1 MFIFELGREF
11 KLSLAEIYRIFP
23 KWSIIFES
31 EKIVILDGVSQEEI
45 LQFAPHLGGTIKIIQ
60 VQETKANTWDF
71 LWDIRKFLENFL
83 EKNHFEGKFHYGVN
97 LFGKTLISFKEVL
110 KASKSIVKAFKLN
123 PRFVNNEIKN
133 LSSVAI
139 IKEGLVKK
147 WTDLNFIEIQA
158 STYFWT
164 TIFVQNIYGYSNRD
178 YGKQRDMH
186 IGMLPPKLAQMM
198 INIVGWRGNYTK
210 EIYDPFVGLGT
221 VLIEALYMWYTRV
234 FGSDYNKK
242 MVDTTDEN
250 LEKLKHTFQFQ
261 KNIFFQNAQFIHEVR
276 DISQY
281 GNIVTE
287 GYLWEIMTQNNI
299 SLERIQKQRASLVK
313 LYQGFFSGLK
323 KSGFSGNI
331 VISFPFWELKW
342 KYLYFEEIY
351 DILSEYTLIQTPLP
365 EASHFKPTKSGSL
378 LYKRDKQLVGREIF
392 FLKIK

>member
-71 LWDIRKFLENFL
+71 LWDIRSFLENFL

-351 DILSEYTLIQTPLP
+351 DILGEYTLIQTPLP

>member
-71 LWDIRKFLENFL
+71 LWDIRSFLENFL

-164 TIFVQNIYGYSNRD
+164 TLFVQNIYGYSNRD

-198 INIVGWRGNYTK
+198 INIARWREKSTQK
-210 EIYDPFVGLGT
+210 IYDPFVGLGT
-221 VLIEALYMWYTRV
+221 VLIEALYMWYTHV

-242 MVDTTDEN
+242 MIETTNEN
-250 LEKLKHTFQFQ
+250 LEKLKNTFQFQ